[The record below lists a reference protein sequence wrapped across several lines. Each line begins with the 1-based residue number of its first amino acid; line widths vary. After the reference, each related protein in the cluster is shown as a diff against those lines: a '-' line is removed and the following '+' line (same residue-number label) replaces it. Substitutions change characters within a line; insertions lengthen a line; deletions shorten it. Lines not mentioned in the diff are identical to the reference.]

1 MQGTAFVTPT
11 TNFGETVTRLA
22 IVNPKT
28 TRADIDMILGSL
40 V

>member
-11 TNFGETVTRLA
+11 TNYGETVTRIA

-28 TRADIDMILGSL
+28 TRADIDLILGSMA
-40 V
+40 